1 MYPAAVSVPPRA
13 PEYAGP
19 GPLSTFPDVP
29 VTGPLF
35 DDRMTSEAPR
45 RPRIQHVT
53 TAGSALA
60 VTLLPLV
67 VGVLLAKTMAA
78 DPMTSVNALVTNG
91 AHRPRVS
98 PKEWRR
104 CGGHALRR
112 LRTAE
117 RVSLARIGMR

>member
-1 MYPAAVSVPPRA
+1 M
-13 PEYAGP
+13 
-19 GPLSTFPDVP
+19 D
-29 VTGPLF
+29 
-35 DDRMTSEAPR
+35 SEAPR
-45 RPRIQHVT
+45 HPRIQHVT

-78 DPMTSVNALVTNG
+78 DPMTSVNALFTNG
-91 AHRPRVS
+91 GHRPRVS
-98 PKEWRR
+98 PRAWRS

-117 RVSLARIGMR
+117 RVPLGRFGTR

>member
-1 MYPAAVSVPPRA
+1 
-13 PEYAGP
+13 
-19 GPLSTFPDVP
+19 
-29 VTGPLF
+29 
-35 DDRMTSEAPR
+35 MTSEAPR

-67 VGVLLAKTMAA
+67 VGALLAKTMAA
-78 DPMTSVNALVTNG
+78 DPMTSVNALVTSG
-91 AHRPRVS
+91 GHRPRVS

-112 LRTAE
+112 LRTAD
-117 RVSLARIGMR
+117 RAPLARGRHALTPSGR

>member
-1 MYPAAVSVPPRA
+1 
-13 PEYAGP
+13 
-19 GPLSTFPDVP
+19 
-29 VTGPLF
+29 
-35 DDRMTSEAPR
+35 MTTEAPR
-45 RPRIQHVT
+45 RPRIEHVT

-91 AHRPRVS
+91 HRPRVS

-117 RVSLARIGMR
+117 RSSFARIGTR

>member
-1 MYPAAVSVPPRA
+1 
-13 PEYAGP
+13 
-19 GPLSTFPDVP
+19 
-29 VTGPLF
+29 
-35 DDRMTSEAPR
+35 MTSEAPR
-45 RPRIQHVT
+45 GPRVQHVT

-67 VGVLLAKTMAA
+67 VGVLLAKSVAA
-78 DPMTSVNALVTNG
+78 DPMTSVNALLTNG
-91 AHRPRVS
+91 GHRAGVS

-117 RVSLARIGMR
+117 RAPLTRAGTR

>member
-1 MYPAAVSVPPRA
+1 MVRAAR
-13 PEYAGP
+13 
-19 GPLSTFPDVP
+19 
-29 VTGPLF
+29 PLF
-35 DDRMTSEAPR
+35 DGRMTTEAPR
-45 RPRIQHVT
+45 RPRIEHVT

-91 AHRPRVS
+91 HRPRVS

-112 LRTAE
+112 LRAAE
-117 RVSLARIGMR
+117 RPFCARIGSR

>member
-1 MYPAAVSVPPRA
+1 MP
-13 PEYAGP
+13 
-19 GPLSTFPDVP
+19 
-29 VTGPLF
+29 GPLF

-45 RPRIQHVT
+45 HPRIQHVT

-91 AHRPRVS
+91 GHRPRAS

-112 LRTAE
+112 LRAAE
-117 RVSLARIGMR
+117 RASLARIGMR

>member
-1 MYPAAVSVPPRA
+1 MFRL
-13 PEYAGP
+13 P
-19 GPLSTFPDVP
+19 GRWLS
-29 VTGPLF
+29 
-35 DDRMTSEAPR
+35 DRMASPASR
-45 RPRIQHVT
+45 RPSVQHVT

-60 VTLLPLV
+60 LTLLPLV
-67 VGVLLAKTMAA
+67 VGVLLAKSMAA

-91 AHRPRVS
+91 GHRPRVS

-117 RVSLARIGMR
+117 RASPARIGRR

>member
-1 MYPAAVSVPPRA
+1 MLGRPR
-13 PEYAGP
+13 
-19 GPLSTFPDVP
+19 
-29 VTGPLF
+29 PLF

-45 RPRIQHVT
+45 RTGIQHVT

-91 AHRPRVS
+91 GHRPRVS
-98 PKEWRR
+98 PREWSR

-112 LRTAE
+112 LRAAE
-117 RVSLARIGMR
+117 RVSLVRVGRH

>member
-1 MYPAAVSVPPRA
+1 MTS
-13 PEYAGP
+13 
-19 GPLSTFPDVP
+19 DV
-29 VTGPLF
+29 
-35 DDRMTSEAPR
+35 RMTSEAPR

-53 TAGSALA
+53 TAGTALA

-67 VGVLLAKTMAA
+67 VGVLLARTMAA
-78 DPMTSVNALVTNG
+78 DPMTTVNALVTNG
-91 AHRPRVS
+91 GHRPRVS

-117 RVSLARIGMR
+117 RVSTGRPGARRRRPAGAFRPDGVRGTE

>member
-1 MYPAAVSVPPRA
+1 MN
-13 PEYAGP
+13 
-19 GPLSTFPDVP
+19 
-29 VTGPLF
+29 
-35 DDRMTSEAPR
+35 SEAPR
-45 RPRIQHVT
+45 RAGLQHVT

-67 VGVLLAKTMAA
+67 IGVLLAKTMAA

-91 AHRPRVS
+91 GHRPRVS
-98 PKEWRR
+98 PEEWRR

-117 RVSLARIGMR
+117 RVSRTLIGTR